1 MSFNLISISAHFGV
15 PHGIACAFTMP
26 AVLRHNLKGEDGRF
40 SQAAVAL
47 TGKNNIAG
55 LVDCFN
61 KLNSTLKVCDLVK
74 NYIPSFE
81 DLLRLQG
88 EMITPGRADNL
99 VNITSLVEL
108 LYEARCR
115 NSILNGD

>member
-1 MSFNLISISAHFGV
+1 
-15 PHGIACAFTMP
+15 MP

-47 TGKNNIAG
+47 TGKDNIAG

-61 KLNSTLKVCDLVK
+61 KLITLKVCDLVK

-88 EMITPGRADNL
+88 EMITPGRADNNL

-108 LYEARCR
+108 LYEAWH
-115 NSILNGD
+115 SQDA